1 MFFSPE
7 KNIALYQYSPRRK
20 WQIAKEMLEGFSGY
34 LQTDGYSGYNAVED
48 VTHVG
53 CRAHVRRK
61 WIDCFVDKKPVDRS
75 KSQKAFEYVEKM
87 FALDLQRRNYPRKN
101 VNYTASLYWN
111 LSWMSIGFS

>member
-7 KNIALYQYSPRRK
+7 KNIALYQYRPRRK

-87 FALDLQRRNYPRKN
+87 FALDLQRRNYQRKN
-101 VNYTASLYWN
+101 VNYTASLY
-111 LSWMSIGFS
+111 

>member
-1 MFFSPE
+1 MSQSKCQRCGCSSHQKRTLRCISTDPAV
-7 KNIALYQYSPRRK
+7 K
-20 WQIAKEMLEGFSGY
+20 QIAKEMLEGFSGY

-61 WIDCFVDKKPVDRS
+61 WIDCFVDKKPVDGS

-87 FALDLQRRNYPRKN
+87 FALDLQ
-101 VNYTASLYWN
+101 
-111 LSWMSIGFS
+111 